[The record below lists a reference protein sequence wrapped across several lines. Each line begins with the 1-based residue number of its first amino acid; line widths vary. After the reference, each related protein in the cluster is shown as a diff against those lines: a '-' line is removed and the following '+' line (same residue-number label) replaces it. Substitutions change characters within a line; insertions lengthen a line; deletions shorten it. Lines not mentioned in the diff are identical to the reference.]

1 MAGSAGVPRRSLC
14 CLVCYSEL
22 AHCMST
28 SRIQSRIDGPLL
40 YVTLNRPEK
49 RNALTPQ
56 MLHDLAAAVR
66 DVDNHP
72 AVRAVIVAAEGPI
85 FSAGIDLMS
94 LAETQGASEGQNPG
108 RWLRR
113 FAEELQHALD
123 VIEATEVPV
132 IGALQGQVLGLGLE
146 LALAFDLRV
155 ATSDLTLS
163 IPEARMGLVA
173 DVGGTTRL
181 ARTIGP
187 SRAKD
192 MLLTAR
198 AVDANE
204 ALSWGLV
211 NRVVAPAELMPT
223 CEALAQQIAANA
235 PLAVGMAKLIVD
247 QGDGL
252 DKRTQMAIERWAQSM
267 LINSSDVQEAVMAFM
282 QKRPAKFEGK

>member
-1 MAGSAGVPRRSLC
+1 MT
-14 CLVCYSEL
+14 
-22 AHCMST
+22 T
-28 SRIQSRIDGPLL
+28 SRVQSRLDGQVLH
-40 YVTLNRPEK
+40 VTLNRPEK

-56 MLHDLAAAVR
+56 MLYDLAAAVR
-66 DVDNHP
+66 EVDRQP
-72 AVRAVIVAAEGPI
+72 AVRAIIVAAEGPI

-94 LAETQGASEGQNPG
+94 LAEAQGASEGRNAG

-123 VIEATEVPV
+123 LIEATEVPV

-163 IPEARMGLVA
+163 IPESRIGLVA

-192 MLLTAR
+192 MLLTSR
-198 AVDANE
+198 SVDAHE
-204 ALSWGLV
+204 ALAWGLV
-211 NRVVAPAELMPT
+211 NRVVPPPMRRWPWAWPSSSSIRATALTNALKWPSNAGPKVSSSPPAT
-223 CEALAQQIAANA
+223 CRRPFWPSCKNA
-235 PLAVGMAKLIVD
+235 PPTSKA
-247 QGDGL
+247 
-252 DKRTQMAIERWAQSM
+252 
-267 LINSSDVQEAVMAFM
+267 SSTSVHRF
-282 QKRPAKFEGK
+282 P

>member
-1 MAGSAGVPRRSLC
+1 MT
-14 CLVCYSEL
+14 
-22 AHCMST
+22 T
-28 SRIQSRIDGPLL
+28 SRIQSRIDGLVL
-40 YVTLNRPEK
+40 HVTLNRPEK

-72 AVRAVIVAAEGPI
+72 AVRAVIVSAKGPI

-163 IPEARMGLVA
+163 IPESRMGLVA

-181 ARTIGP
+181 ARTVGP

-192 MLLTAR
+192 MLLTSR

-204 ALSWGLV
+204 ALAWGLV
-211 NRVVAPAELMPT
+211 NRVVAPAELIPT
-223 CEALAQQIAANA
+223 CEALAKQIAANA

-267 LINSSDVQEAVMAFM
+267 LISSSDVQEAVMAFM